1 MADSK
6 SDTEFLRAFKFSSQ
20 NHAQKEWFN
29 NNNDNHDATEA
40 KRGGGGG
47 YNNKRVYHHHHDSSS
62 SLLRNNNYNNNNN
75 NGKQQCSNN
84 NNSGI
89 DADMRHAECIMKCL
103 ETQKKLIETYT
114 ALCGGQEIPD
124 DVLAVFKENLCKL
137 AARSVRASAES

>member
-1 MADSK
+1 MTDSK
-6 SDTEFLRAFKFSSQ
+6 SDTEFLRAFKFSSP
-20 NHAQKEWFN
+20 NRGEWYN
-29 NNNDNHDATEA
+29 NNNNNHDAAAAEA

-47 YNNKRVYHHHHDSSS
+47 YNNSHFPGKRVYHHHRDS
-62 SLLRNNNYNNNNN
+62 SLLRNSE
-75 NGKQQCSNN
+75 KQQQQQLLCSE
-84 NNSGI
+84 I

>member
-40 KRGGGGG
+40 KRGGGG
-47 YNNKRVYHHHHDSSS
+47 YNNKRVYHHHNHDSSS
-62 SLLRNNNYNNNNN
+62 SLLRNNNYNNN

-124 DVLAVFKENLCKL
+124 DVLAMFKENLCKL